1 MKRFTSGKRPIV
13 MLVVALVVLSV
24 GVSIGGAK
32 SGPTQIKSNLY
43 LGEVDPPCPPS
54 VLSKKSAGTV
64 TIMNVKGAWTIVV
77 HMHGAKPGDYHVD
90 LRESPTTGNP
100 CDQFASTLGHF
111 KVDANGE
118 GDDQVPYSAS
128 GFQSFYLRVHEG
140 DQEFTYITPLLKIGG
155 NPS

>member
-1 MKRFTSGKRPIV
+1 MKRFTRGKRRIV
-13 MLVVALVVLSV
+13 ILVAAVVALAV
-24 GVSIGGAK
+24 GVTVGLAK
-32 SGPTQIKSNLY
+32 SGPTQIKSQLY

-64 TIMNVKGAWTIVV
+64 RITNVKGEWTIVV
-77 HMHGAKPGDYHVD
+77 HMHGAQPGDYHVD
-90 LRESPTTGNP
+90 LRHDENYVNP
-100 CDQFASTLGHF
+100 CEQFANLGHF

-128 GFQSFYLRVHEG
+128 GFQSFYLAVHDVDKG
-140 DQEFTYITPLLKIGG
+140 IRYITPLLKIGG